1 MVFWTYTYF
10 LLASALTK
18 IGALIMVIGLTFGQ
32 EKKVFGQVRLF
43 RNQRYYPCFGLHQA
57 NLAVIFCFC
66 YIPKFLP
73 FIQIKVKMCQSEQ
86 LAYG

>member
-1 MVFWTYTYF
+1 MYLCTYTYF
-10 LLASALTK
+10 ALESALTK
-18 IGALIMVIGLTFGQ
+18 IGALFMVIGLTFGH
-32 EKKVFGQVRLF
+32 ERKGFGQVRLF
-43 RNQRYYPCFGLHQA
+43 RDQRYYPCFGLHQA